1 MFDDLQFSLAETLS
15 LLGLAQCVYVL
26 VYMLFRSGSIASA
39 IIPSLFF
46 SIMAT
51 AFFADFA
58 SFRLAGL
65 WGGYEETIQW
75 GVWFCCLPVGALL
88 ALQIAHI
95 RENIPL
101 RYFFLLLVIPV
112 TLLAGYISH
121 NREAFYVTGLVT
133 GALSLLTVWVRRDLL
148 DGLYV
153 SSKFGRERFW
163 LIMGLVGL
171 GAAFLLFTFAHMNES
186 IDSRQWLLVR
196 TFLGI
201 AFAYVAGT
209 SLFRIY
215 PQILKKEGA
224 QDVNAQLSADEHML
238 LQKLKE
244 LLDHEKIYQDPTIG
258 RAELAREVGVS
269 ESSLSRIVNIAHAK
283 SIPQLLNDLRVEDA
297 QKLLRE
303 TDVTIQN
310 VFEESGFN
318 SVTTFNRV
326 FKEICGETP
335 KEYRARYRA

>member
-1 MFDDLQFSLAETLS
+1 MFYDLKFSMTEMLS

-26 VYMLFRSGSIASA
+26 VYMLFRSGSLANA
-39 IIPSLFF
+39 VIPSLFF

-51 AFFADFA
+51 AFFTDFA
-58 SFRLAGL
+58 SFRLPEILGVYREAV
-65 WGGYEETIQW
+65 QW

-88 ALQIAHI
+88 CLQLAQI

-101 RYFFLLLVIPV
+101 RYFLLLLVIPA
-112 TLLAGYISH
+112 TFSAGYISQD
-121 NREAFYVTGLVT
+121 RDVLYATGMVTG
-133 GALSLLTVWVRRDLL
+133 GLSLLAVWLRRDLL
-148 DGLYV
+148 DGLYINT
-153 SSKFGRERFW
+153 KFGKERFW

-171 GAAFLLFTFAHMNES
+171 GTAFLVFTFAHMNGK
-186 IDSRQWLLVR
+186 IDAREWLLVR
-196 TFLGI
+196 TFIGI

-215 PQILKKEGA
+215 PQILKKDFG
-224 QDVNAQLSADEHML
+224 QDVGGLLSLDEQAV
-238 LQKLKE
+238 LQKLKT
-244 LLDHEKIYQDPTIG
+244 LLDSEKVYQDPTVG
-258 RAELAREVGVS
+258 RVELARETGAS
-269 ESSLSRIVNIAHAK
+269 ESSLSRIVNLAYAK

-303 TDVTIQN
+303 TDVAIQN

-335 KEYRARYRA
+335 KEYRARHRA